1 MKSRQD
7 IKSLAKIAF
16 TNKYWICVGVNVVVM
31 LIIGAVSGFSLGI
44 GGLILSGPLMIGLG
58 FFCLCLYRGQ
68 EADFD
73 TVFNSGFNN
82 FGRKLG
88 GYLWME
94 LFLFLWSLLFV
105 IPGIIKA
112 FSYAMTPYILADCP
126 NVKAQDALKLSIRMM
141 NGHKADLFV
150 FTLSFLGWM
159 LLSGLTGGILYI
171 FYVGPYMNN
180 AMAGY
185 YAELKENAIMNG
197 VVSVDELA

>member
-1 MKSRQD
+1 
-7 IKSLAKIAF
+7 
-16 TNKYWICVGVNVVVM
+16 
-31 LIIGAVSGFSLGI
+31 
-44 GGLILSGPLMIGLG
+44 
-58 FFCLCLYRGQ
+58 
-68 EADFD
+68 
-73 TVFNSGFNN
+73 
-82 FGRKLG
+82 
-88 GYLWME
+88 
-94 LFLFLWSLLFV
+94 
-105 IPGIIKA
+105 
-112 FSYAMTPYILADCP
+112 MTPYILADCP